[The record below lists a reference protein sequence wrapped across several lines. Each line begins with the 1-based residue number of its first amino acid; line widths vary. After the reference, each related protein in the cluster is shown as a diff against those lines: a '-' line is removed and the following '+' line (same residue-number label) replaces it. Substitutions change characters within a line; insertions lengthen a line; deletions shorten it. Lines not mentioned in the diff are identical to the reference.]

1 MSIAPE
7 LLAAIE
13 RNQKWIKQKCKLSE
27 KDASKCEDL
36 EGEVYLNLVESNK
49 YFITHAQIN
58 ADAWIKKITTNTTSS
73 YITEQVREKSVI
85 TENIDNIEGDHE
97 SKAEANHD
105 LQRALDYIKTQMNQ
119 RDREIMSLYFMKESQ
134 SSIAEIIG
142 LEVATITN
150 KISLLKKELNEYLNK
165 GQI

>member
-49 YFITHAQIN
+49 HFITHAQIN

-73 YITEQVREKSVI
+73 YITEQVREKSVME
-85 TENIDNIEGDHE
+85 ENVNNIEGDHE
-97 SKAEANHD
+97 SKAEVNHD